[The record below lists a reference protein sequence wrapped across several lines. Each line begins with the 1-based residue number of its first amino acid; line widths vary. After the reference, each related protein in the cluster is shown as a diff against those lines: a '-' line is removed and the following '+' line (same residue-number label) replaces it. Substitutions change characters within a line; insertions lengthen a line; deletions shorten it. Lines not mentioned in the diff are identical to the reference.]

1 MFYDNYH
8 LISSLYPKNHLANT
22 QLWLIYDTHAQ
33 KNRVI
38 KQLLPNFNPTQYQQ
52 FIQEFQVYQQLKKLN
67 PAPCAYF
74 FQLMTAHLS
83 ADQNWL
89 VLDYYQGKNLQQA
102 LIENCLT
109 FNQKI
114 AYLIDACST
123 IEILHSQGFI
133 HCDIKPS
140 NLFISES
147 PPDSPLELPLELP
160 LKLLDFGLARPI
172 DRKSQSGITAG
183 TPAYMSPEQFT
194 GEVITYQSDYY
205 SLGIVIYEI
214 LLGHK
219 PFSAKPSNTW
229 TLQDWAIAHCQ
240 TPIPTLMDINSPN
253 FLPTNFSLR
262 IRVALQSV
270 FNLLLAKFPQNRPK
284 DLSTIISRLK
294 NLEKI

>member
-8 LISSLYPKNHLANT
+8 LISPLYPKNHLAHT

-52 FIQEFQVYQQLKKLN
+52 FVQEFQVYQQLKKLN
-67 PAPCAYF
+67 HAPYAYF

-83 ADQNWL
+83 ADKNWL
-89 VLDYYQGKNLQQA
+89 VLDHYQGKNLQQT

-114 AYLIDACST
+114 AYLIDACIA

-147 PPDSPLELPLELP
+147 PPDLP

-172 DRKSQSGITAG
+172 DSTSHSGMTAG

-194 GEVITYQSDYY
+194 GKVITYQSDYY
-205 SLGIVIYEI
+205 SLGIVMYEI
-214 LLGHK
+214 LLGQN
-219 PFSAKPSNTW
+219 PFLTKLSNTW

-240 TPIPTLMDINSPN
+240 TPIPTPMNINSPN
-253 FLPTNFSLR
+253 FLSPSISLH
-262 IRVALQSV
+262 IRVALQPI
-270 FNLLLAKFPQNRPK
+270 FNVLLAKFPQNRPK
-284 DLSTIISRLK
+284 DLSAIISRLK